1 MSELHADGEA
11 LYSHAKR
18 ASAMFIMALKTAG
31 DYDDYTLE
39 YYRNLIEVIT
49 VLSYSEPITDMLIL
63 ENAKNTGA

>member
-1 MSELHADGEA
+1 
-11 LYSHAKR
+11 
-18 ASAMFIMALKTAG
+18 MFIMALKTAG